1 MKTII
6 LFVISIL
13 VSTSLINSQV
23 PEKNDT
29 LNKELQELQKKFNHE
44 GREFRLVPNQKDRD
58 MISEFDKRFNN
69 DSTLTEQYPGASRYF
84 AKRPTF
90 APYGNFILEPDTS
103 VKYFLIIKDPLRN
116 TVRK

>member
-13 VSTSLINSQV
+13 CSASILQSQV
-23 PEKNDT
+23 PEKKDT
-29 LNKELQELQKKFNHE
+29 LSSEMQELLKKFKH
-44 GREFRLVPNQKDRD
+44 GDREFRLVPNEKNRD
-58 MISEFDKRFNN
+58 MINEFNKRFNN
-69 DSTLTEQYPGASRYF
+69 DSTLTEHYPGASRYY
-84 AKRPTF
+84 AKRPVY

-103 VKYFLIIKDPLRN
+103 VKYYLIIKDPLRN